1 MFCGCLGAAKD
12 QVAAGLGTPLHF
24 SFRQLLTFLI
34 TRSDINSRMLLGQA
48 VALWNTLG
56 GRMARLLA
64 AIEAGGGGVPEHLV
78 AVARDWKSFFAN
90 DGQRQLA
97 PLLVHT
103 LENWATSCKADN
115 RDPPTTLA
123 LLRHLVRAGPSLSS
137 LAPQLPLTVLPLLV
151 KGLFAANAEIRHGI
165 FHILRLFLS
174 HYAKPTSHRGGIA
187 ADDDEDMDTE
197 VGEDGVVIVVDKN
210 AEGTFGAPE
219 GDLSKEWYAP
229 LLEAIGCQPS
239 ALAHRPLPAVG

>member
-1 MFCGCLGAAKD
+1 
-12 QVAAGLGTPLHF
+12 
-24 SFRQLLTFLI
+24 
-34 TRSDINSRMLLGQA
+34 MLLGQA

-64 AIEAGGGGVPEHLV
+64 AIEAGGGSVPEHLV

-97 PLLVHT
+97 PLLVHA
-103 LENWATSCKADN
+103 LENWATSCQADN
-115 RDPPTTLA
+115 REPPTTLA

-151 KGLFAANAEIRHGI
+151 KGLFAASAEIRHGI
-165 FHILRLFLS
+165 FHVLRLFLS
-174 HYAKPTSHRGGIA
+174 HYAKPASHRGEIA
-187 ADDDEDMDTE
+187 PDDEDMDTE

-229 LLEAIGCQPS
+229 LLEAVGCQPS
-239 ALAHRPLPAVG
+239 ALAHRSLPAVSLINGSGGS